1 MPIDT
6 APQMPLLRMR
16 RATEEDLAL
25 TYAITEDAMRDYV
38 EETWGNW
45 DAEEQLQKHRA
56 NFTPKTYRMILVEDE
71 VAGLVAVEEFPSHV
85 WLVKLY
91 LLARFRGQGI
101 GSQVLKDIQKRA
113 TGQGKP
119 VTLRVLRVNKRA
131 QALYAKHGFKVTE
144 ESAERLHM
152 ASEP

>member
-1 MPIDT
+1 MGPHMPIDT

-101 GSQVLKDIQKRA
+101 GSQVL
-113 TGQGKP
+113 
-119 VTLRVLRVNKRA
+119 RVNKRA

>member
-1 MPIDT
+1 
-6 APQMPLLRMR
+6 MPLLHMR
-16 RATEEDLAL
+16 AATPKDLAL

-38 EETWGNW
+38 EETWGLW
-45 DAEEQLQKHRA
+45 DADEQLEKHRT
-56 NFTPKTYRMILVEDE
+56 NFTPETYKIILVKDE

-91 LLARFRGQGI
+91 LLAKHRGQGV
-101 GSQVLKDIQKRA
+101 GSQVLKSVQETA
-113 TGQGKP
+113 QAQGKP

-144 ESAERLHM
+144 ENAERLHM
-152 ASEP
+152 ASGA

>member
-1 MPIDT
+1 
-6 APQMPLLRMR
+6 MPLLRMR
-16 RATEEDLAL
+16 PATQDDLAL

-38 EETWGNW
+38 EETWGSW
-45 DAEEQLQKHRA
+45 EEDEQLQKHRT
-56 NFTPKTYRMILVEDE
+56 NFTPETYRIILVKDE
-71 VAGLVAVEEFPSHV
+71 VAGLVAVEEFPSHI

-91 LLARFRGQGI
+91 LLAMYRGQGI
-101 GSQVLKDIQKRA
+101 GSQVLQSIQKDA
-113 TGQGKP
+113 TAQGKP

-152 ASEP
+152 ASGA

>member
-101 GSQVLKDIQKRA
+101 GSQVL
-113 TGQGKP
+113 
-119 VTLRVLRVNKRA
+119 RVNKRA

>member
-1 MPIDT
+1 MPR
-6 APQMPLLRMR
+6 LRMR
-16 RATEEDLAL
+16 AATRNDLAL
-25 TYAITEDAMRDYV
+25 TYAITKDAMRGYV
-38 EETWGNW
+38 EQTWGNW
-45 DAEEQLQKHRA
+45 DEEEQLEKHRA
-56 NFTPKTYRMILVEDE
+56 NFTPETYRIILIEDE

-91 LLARFRGQGI
+91 LLAKYRGQGI
-101 GSQVLKDIQKRA
+101 GSQVLQGVQESARA
-113 TGQGKP
+113 QGKP

-152 ASEP
+152 ASGA